1 MKRLVTATMLAG
13 SFAAFP
19 ALAQEGPG
27 DVMGGFREPID
38 FAVIDTDGNGILTR
52 AELQTRAT
60 ARLSRADLNN
70 DGNLDRAELVAIFP
84 APPGRFLAVFSAD
97 PTERMADR
105 LIALLG
111 GTESGSIPVAA
122 LADRRVNALLAVADT
137 DNNAEISVA
146 EADMMAQKL
155 DRGPRHGGPKD
166 GPMDG
171 PRGHG
176 DWMPEGPR
184 G

>member
-1 MKRLVTATMLAG
+1 M
-13 SFAAFP
+13 
-19 ALAQEGPG
+19 
-27 DVMGGFREPID
+27 MGGFREPIE
-38 FAVIDTDGNGILTR
+38 FKVIDTDGNGVLTR
-52 AELQTRAT
+52 AELQARAVN
-60 ARLSRADLNN
+60 RLSRADLNS

-84 APPGRFLAVFSAD
+84 APPSRFLAVFSAD
-97 PTERMADR
+97 PAERMADR

-122 LADRRVNALLAVADT
+122 LADRRVNALLAVADV
-137 DNNAEISVA
+137 DNNAEITVA
-146 EADMMAQKL
+146 EADVMAQNL

-166 GPMDG
+166 GPKGGPRDGG
-171 PRGHG
+171 PRGHD